1 MKQWAIDKGVPDLA
15 RLLETFG
22 RNLSAKF
29 NCHRVGRITAFDSD
43 TLTCKVKLLDKFVFN
58 DTEQDYVEFTG
69 MPLLIYATET
79 AGLTLGN
86 VVGAECLVHFNDTDI
101 DNFLQTGE
109 AYAPNSLR
117 SHDFADGFVEL
128 RPFDH
133 VAAQKITYDSEGV
146 ALYNGNTKV
155 QLKDDGSAVI
165 TNGSAVI
172 TLSGGDI
179 AITGNVTIS
188 GDLTV
193 NKTITATTD
202 VVTNNISLK
211 QHTHTGGTI
220 DGNTGAPIATGG

>member
-1 MKQWAIDKGVPDLA
+1 MKQWAKDKGIPDLA
-15 RLLETFG
+15 RLLESVG
-22 RNLSAKF
+22 RALSAQFK
-29 NCHRVGRITAFDSD
+29 CHRVGRITAFDSD
-43 TLTCKVKLLDKFVFN
+43 TLTCSVKLLDKFIFN

-69 MPLLIYATET
+69 VPLLIYATET

-117 SHDFADGFVEL
+117 RHDFNDGFVEL

-172 TLSGGDI
+172 TLNGGDI

-202 VVTNNISLK
+202 VVTKNISLK

-220 DGNTGAPIATGG
+220 DGKTGAPIETGG

>member
-1 MKQWAIDKGVPDLA
+1 MKQWAEDLGVPDLTK
-15 RLLETFG
+15 LLKTFG
-22 RNLSAKF
+22 RNLADQF
-29 NCHRVGRITAFDSD
+29 NCHRVGRITAFDSN
-43 TLTCKVKLLDKFVFN
+43 TLICKVKLLDKFIFN
-58 DTEQDYVEFTG
+58 GTEEDYVEFTN

-101 DNFLQTGE
+101 DNWLETGE

-117 SHDFADGFVEL
+117 QHDFADGFVEL
-128 RPFDH
+128 RPYDQL
-133 VAAQKITYDSEGV
+133 AAQKISYDAQGV
-146 ALYNGNTKV
+146 ALYNNGTKV

-172 TLSGGDI
+172 TLSGGNI
-179 AITGNVTIS
+179 SITGDVTIS

-193 NKTITATTD
+193 NKTINATTD

-211 QHTHTGGTI
+211 QHTHGGVTTGGS
-220 DGNTGAPIATGG
+220 NTGLPQ

>member
-1 MKQWAIDKGVPDLA
+1 MKQWAEDLGVPDLTK
-15 RLLETFG
+15 LLKIFG
-22 RNLSAKF
+22 RNLADQF
-29 NCHRVGRITAFDSD
+29 NCHRVGRITAFDSN
-43 TLTCKVKLLDKFVFN
+43 TLICKVKLLDKFIFN
-58 DTEQDYVEFTG
+58 GTEEDYVEFTN

-101 DNFLQTGE
+101 DNWLETGE

-117 SHDFADGFVEL
+117 QHDFADGFVEL
-128 RPFDH
+128 RPYDQL
-133 VAAQKITYDSEGV
+133 AAQKISYDAQGV
-146 ALYNGNTKV
+146 ALYNNGTKV

-172 TLSGGDI
+172 TLSGGNI
-179 AITGNVTIS
+179 SITGDVTIS

-193 NKTITATTD
+193 NKTINATTD

-211 QHTHTGGTI
+211 QHTHGGVTTGGS
-220 DGNTGAPIATGG
+220 NTGLPQ

>member
-1 MKQWAIDKGVPDLA
+1 MRQWADDLGVPDLTK
-15 RLLETFG
+15 LLQQFG
-22 RNLSAKF
+22 RNLANQF
-29 NCHRVGRITAFDSD
+29 NCHRVGRITAFDSN
-43 TLTCKVKLLDKFVFN
+43 TLICKVKLLDKLIFN
-58 DTEQDYVEFTG
+58 GTEEEYVEFTN

-86 VVGAECLVHFNDTDI
+86 VVGAECVVHFNDTDI
-101 DNFLQTGE
+101 DNWLQTGE

-117 SHDFADGFVEL
+117 SHDFNDGFVEL

-133 VAAQKITYDSEGV
+133 LAAQKMSYDSEGV
-146 ALYNGNTKV
+146 ALYNNGTKV

-172 TLSGGDI
+172 TLSGGTI
-179 AITGNVTIS
+179 AITGDVTIS

-202 VVTNNISLK
+202 VMTNNISLK
-211 QHTHTGGTI
+211 QHTHGGVTTGG
-220 DGNTGAPIATGG
+220 GSTGLPQ

>member
-1 MKQWAIDKGVPDLA
+1 MKKWAIDKGVPDLA

-22 RNLSAKF
+22 RNLGAQF

-43 TLTCKVKLLDKFVFN
+43 TLTCKVKLLDKFIFN

-69 MPLLIYATET
+69 LPLLIYATET

-117 SHDFADGFVEL
+117 RHDFADGFAEL

-133 VAAQKITYDSEGV
+133 LAAQNVTYDSEGV
-146 ALYNGNTKV
+146 ALYNGNTKIR
-155 QLKDDGSAVI
+155 LKDDGSAII

-211 QHTHTGGTI
+211 QHTHGGVTTGG
-220 DGNTGAPIATGG
+220 GNTGLPQ

>member
-1 MKQWAIDKGVPDLA
+1 MKQWAEDLGVPDLTK
-15 RLLETFG
+15 LLKTFG
-22 RNLSAKF
+22 RNLADQF
-29 NCHRVGRITAFDSD
+29 NCHRVGRITAFDSN
-43 TLTCKVKLLDKFVFN
+43 TLICKVKLLDKFIFN
-58 DTEQDYVEFTG
+58 GTEEDYVEFTN

-101 DNFLQTGE
+101 DNWLETGE

-117 SHDFADGFVEL
+117 QHDFADGFVEL

-133 VAAQKITYDSEGV
+133 LAAQKISYDAQGV
-146 ALYNGNTKV
+146 ALYNNGTKV

-172 TLSGGDI
+172 TLSGGNI
-179 AITGNVTIS
+179 SITGDVTIS

-193 NKTITATTD
+193 NKTINATTD

-211 QHTHTGGTI
+211 QHPHGGVTTGGS
-220 DGNTGAPIATGG
+220 NTGLPQ

>member
-1 MKQWAIDKGVPDLA
+1 MKKWAIDKGVPDLA

-43 TLTCKVKLLDKFVFN
+43 TLTCKVKLLDKFIFN

-133 VAAQKITYDSEGV
+133 LAAQKISYDTTAVVLRNRNVKIKLTDGGQLILDNQFTSATGDVDV
-146 ALYNGNTKV
+146 AGTVTAANVIPRNGYSGTVTVGTKV
-155 QLKDDGSAVI
+155 MSFA
-165 TNGSAVI
+165 NGILIS
-172 TLSGGDI
+172 
-179 AITGNVTIS
+179 VTPE
-188 GDLTV
+188 G
-193 NKTITATTD
+193 
-202 VVTNNISLK
+202 
-211 QHTHTGGTI
+211 
-220 DGNTGAPIATGG
+220 

>member
-1 MKQWAIDKGVPDLA
+1 MRQWADDLGVPDLTK
-15 RLLETFG
+15 LLQQFG
-22 RNLSAKF
+22 RNLADQF
-29 NCHRVGRITAFDSD
+29 NCHRVGRITAFDSN
-43 TLTCKVKLLDKFVFN
+43 TLICKVKLLDKLIFN
-58 DTEQDYVEFTG
+58 GTEEDYVEFTN

-101 DNFLQTGE
+101 DNWLETGE

-117 SHDFADGFVEL
+117 QHDFADGFVEL
-128 RPFDH
+128 RPYDNL
-133 VAAQKITYDSEGV
+133 AAQKISYDSEGL
-146 ALYNGNTKV
+146 ALYNNGTKV

-172 TLSGGDI
+172 TLSGGTI
-179 AITGNVTIS
+179 SITGDVTIS

-202 VVTNNISLK
+202 VMTNNISLK
-211 QHTHTGGTI
+211 QHTHGGVTTGG
-220 DGNTGAPIATGG
+220 GSTGLPQ

>member
-1 MKQWAIDKGVPDLA
+1 MRQWADDLGVPDLTK
-15 RLLETFG
+15 LLQQFG
-22 RNLSAKF
+22 RNLADQF
-29 NCHRVGRITAFDSD
+29 NCHRVGRIIAFDSN
-43 TLTCKVKLLDKFVFN
+43 TLICKVKLLDKLIFN
-58 DTEQDYVEFTG
+58 GTEEDYVEFTN

-101 DNFLQTGE
+101 DNWLETGE

-117 SHDFADGFVEL
+117 QHDFADGFVEL
-128 RPFDH
+128 RPYDNL
-133 VAAQKITYDSEGV
+133 AAQKISYDSEGL
-146 ALYNGNTKV
+146 ALYNNGTKV

-172 TLSGGDI
+172 TLSGGTI
-179 AITGNVTIS
+179 SITGNVTIS

-202 VVTNNISLK
+202 VMTNNISLK
-211 QHTHTGGTI
+211 QHTHGGVTTGG
-220 DGNTGAPIATGG
+220 GSTGLPQ

>member
-1 MKQWAIDKGVPDLA
+1 MKQWAEDLGVPDLTK
-15 RLLETFG
+15 LLKIFG
-22 RNLSAKF
+22 RNLADQF
-29 NCHRVGRITAFDSD
+29 NCHRVGRITAFDSN
-43 TLTCKVKLLDKFVFN
+43 TLICKVKLLDKFIFN
-58 DTEQDYVEFTG
+58 GTEEDYVEFTN

-101 DNFLQTGE
+101 DNWLETGE

-117 SHDFADGFVEL
+117 QHDFADGFVEL
-128 RPFDH
+128 RPYDQL
-133 VAAQKITYDSEGV
+133 AAQKISYDAQGV
-146 ALYNGNTKV
+146 ALYNNGTKV

-172 TLSGGDI
+172 TLSGGNI
-179 AITGNVTIS
+179 AITGDVTIS

-193 NKTITATTD
+193 NKTINATTD

-211 QHTHTGGTI
+211 QHTHGGVTTGGS
-220 DGNTGAPIATGG
+220 NTGLPQ

>member
-1 MKQWAIDKGVPDLA
+1 MRQWADDLGVPDLTK
-15 RLLETFG
+15 LLQQFG
-22 RNLSAKF
+22 RNLADQF
-29 NCHRVGRITAFDSD
+29 NCHRVGRITAFDSN
-43 TLTCKVKLLDKFVFN
+43 TLICKVKLLDKLIFN
-58 DTEQDYVEFTG
+58 GTEEDYVEFTN

-101 DNFLQTGE
+101 DNWLETGE

-117 SHDFADGFVEL
+117 QHDFADGFVEL
-128 RPFDH
+128 RPYDNL
-133 VAAQKITYDSEGV
+133 AAQKISYDNEGV
-146 ALYNGNTKV
+146 ALYNNGTKV

-172 TLSGGDI
+172 TLSGGTI
-179 AITGNVTIS
+179 AITGDVTIS

-202 VVTNNISLK
+202 VMTNNISLK
-211 QHTHTGGTI
+211 QHTHGGVTTGG
-220 DGNTGAPIATGG
+220 GSTGLPQ

>member
-1 MKQWAIDKGVPDLA
+1 MKQWAEDLGVPDLTK
-15 RLLETFG
+15 LLKTFG
-22 RNLSAKF
+22 RNLADQF
-29 NCHRVGRITAFDSD
+29 NCHRVGRITAFDSN
-43 TLTCKVKLLDKFVFN
+43 TLICKVKLLDKFIFN
-58 DTEQDYVEFTG
+58 GTEEDYVEFTN

-101 DNFLQTGE
+101 DNWLETGE

-117 SHDFADGFVEL
+117 QHDFADGFVEL
-128 RPFDH
+128 RPYDQL
-133 VAAQKITYDSEGV
+133 AAQKISYDAQGV
-146 ALYNGNTKV
+146 ALYNNGTKV

-172 TLSGGDI
+172 TLSGGNI
-179 AITGNVTIS
+179 AITGDVTIS

-193 NKTITATTD
+193 NKTINATTD

-211 QHTHTGGTI
+211 QHTHGGVTTGGS
-220 DGNTGAPIATGG
+220 NTGLPQ

>member
-1 MKQWAIDKGVPDLA
+1 MKQWAKDKGIPDLA
-15 RLLETFG
+15 RLLESVG
-22 RNLSAKF
+22 RTLSAQFK
-29 NCHRVGRITAFDSD
+29 CHRVGRITAFNDD
-43 TLTCKVKLLDKFVFN
+43 TLTCNVKLLDKFIFN

-69 MPLLIYATET
+69 IPLLIYATET

-86 VVGAECLVHFNDTDI
+86 VVGSECLVHFNDTDI
-101 DNFLQTGE
+101 DNWLLTGE

-117 SHDFADGFVEL
+117 RHDFNDGFVEL

-133 VAAQKITYDSEGV
+133 LAAQKITYDNEGV
-146 ALYNGNTKV
+146 VLYNNNTKV

-172 TLSGGDI
+172 TLSGGNI
-179 AITGNVTIS
+179 TITGNVTIS

-202 VVTNNISLK
+202 VKTNNISLK

>member
-1 MKQWAIDKGVPDLA
+1 MRQWADDLGVPDLTK
-15 RLLETFG
+15 LLQQFG
-22 RNLSAKF
+22 RNLADQF
-29 NCHRVGRITAFDSD
+29 NCHRVGRITAFDSN
-43 TLTCKVKLLDKFVFN
+43 TLICKVKLLDKLIFN
-58 DTEQDYVEFTG
+58 GTEEDYVEFTN

-101 DNFLQTGE
+101 DNWLETGE

-117 SHDFADGFVEL
+117 QHDFADGFVEL
-128 RPFDH
+128 RPYDNL
-133 VAAQKITYDSEGV
+133 AAQKISYDSEGL
-146 ALYNGNTKV
+146 ALYNNGTKV

-172 TLSGGDI
+172 TLSGGTI
-179 AITGNVTIS
+179 AITGDVTIS

-202 VVTNNISLK
+202 VMTNNISLK
-211 QHTHTGGTI
+211 QHTHGGVTTGG
-220 DGNTGAPIATGG
+220 GSTGLPQ